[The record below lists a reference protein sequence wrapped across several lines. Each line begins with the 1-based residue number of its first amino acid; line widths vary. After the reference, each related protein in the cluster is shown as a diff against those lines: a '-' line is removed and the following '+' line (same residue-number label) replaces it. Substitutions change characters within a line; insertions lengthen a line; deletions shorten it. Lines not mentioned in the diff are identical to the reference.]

1 MTSYVRASLLFGI
14 FIAAFALL
22 IVRLFYWQI
31 VSADRLQKA
40 AASQH
45 FIEFTVPAS
54 RGSILD
60 YEGNPLVINQPAFL
74 AYAESHAIPDIRTF
88 AAKIAPALSLD
99 APTLISELSDPN
111 RVWVPLAQA

>member
-1 MTSYVRASLLFGI
+1 MNSYVRSSLLFGV

-22 IVRLFYWQI
+22 IMRLFYWQV
-31 VSADRLQKA
+31 VSADKLQKA

-60 YEGNPLVINQPAFL
+60 VDGNPIVINQPAFL
-74 AYAESHAIPDIRTF
+74 VYAE
-88 AAKIAPALSLD
+88 
-99 APTLISELSDPN
+99 
-111 RVWVPLAQA
+111 